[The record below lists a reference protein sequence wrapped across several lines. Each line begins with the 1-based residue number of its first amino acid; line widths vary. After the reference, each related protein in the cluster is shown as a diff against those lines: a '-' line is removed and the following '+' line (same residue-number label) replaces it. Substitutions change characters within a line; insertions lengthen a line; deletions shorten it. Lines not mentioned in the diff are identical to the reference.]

1 MQNSE
6 ILALAADHA
15 GYKLKES
22 IKLWLE
28 EHGYRT
34 VDFGTHSEASMDYPD
49 VIHPLASAI
58 EEGRF
63 DRGIIICGSGIGVSM
78 VANKHEGIRCA
89 LCHTTELASL
99 ARQHNNANVLAMG
112 ARFITMDQAI
122 DMVKTFLD
130 TPFEGGRH
138 QKRVEK
144 IPVH

>member
-34 VDFGTHSEASMDYPD
+34 VDFGTHSEVSMDYPD
-49 VIHPLASAI
+49 VIHPLAMAI

-63 DRGIIICGSGIGVSM
+63 DRGIVICGSGIGVSM

-112 ARFITMDQAI
+112 ARFISGDMAI
-122 DMVKTFLD
+122 DMVRAFLE

>member
-15 GYKLKES
+15 GYKMKES

-78 VANKHEGIRCA
+78 VANKHQGIRCA

-122 DMVKTFLD
+122 DMVKTFLE

>member
-1 MQNSE
+1 MQNSK

-22 IKLWLE
+22 VKLWLE

-49 VIHPLASAI
+49 VIHPLSDAI

-78 VANKHEGIRCA
+78 VANKHQGIRCA
-89 LCHTTELASL
+89 LCHSTELASL

-112 ARFITMDQAI
+112 ARFISTDQAI
-122 DMVKTFLD
+122 EMVKTFLD

-138 QKRVEK
+138 QRRVEK